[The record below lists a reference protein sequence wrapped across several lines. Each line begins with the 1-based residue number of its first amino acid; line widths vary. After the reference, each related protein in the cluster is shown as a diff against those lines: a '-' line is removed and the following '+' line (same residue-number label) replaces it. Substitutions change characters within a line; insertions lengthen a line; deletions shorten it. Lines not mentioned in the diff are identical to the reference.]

1 MTTNTPQPPLTTR
14 QRTLFHNLL
23 SSFLTEGFE
32 FFTID
37 GATKRFYCSKSTL
50 YALGS
55 SRDDIIR
62 RILISF
68 FKEVTRRTEAALKF
82 HRSPKAALEQYFLA
96 ISAALKPASPA
107 FMRDLARK
115 PVAREIYQTNTTAA
129 TKIISNLIAQG
140 AASGEF
146 STESP
151 AFIAAL
157 ITNAMEGIQLGTYA
171 DFVSAP
177 QAYEQLG
184 KLLIQGLTPQ
194 DP

>member
-1 MTTNTPQPPLTTR
+1 MTTNTPRPPLTTR
-14 QRTLFHNLL
+14 QRTLFHDLL

-32 FFTID
+32 SFTID
-37 GATKRFYCSKSTL
+37 GATKRFHCSKSTL
-50 YALGS
+50 YALGA

-96 ISAALKPASPA
+96 ISAALEPASPA
-107 FMRDLARK
+107 FMRDLVRE

-129 TKIISNLIAQG
+129 TNIISDLIAQG

-157 ITNAMEGIQLGTYA
+157 ITNAMEDIQLGTYTN
-171 DFVSAP
+171 FVSAP

-184 KLLIQGLTPQ
+184 KLLVQGLTPK
-194 DP
+194 DL